1 MKSASRV
8 GGTRNALDSCES
20 SSSDSDDDKRDPQGK
35 LKLRLTLLFRTS
47 EEAGLEGLVQMQR
60 FRGDHYS

>member
-1 MKSASRV
+1 MMKSASRV
-8 GGTRNALDSCES
+8 GGTRNALDSCDS

-47 EEAGLEGLVQMQR
+47 EEAGLEGLV
-60 FRGDHYS
+60 